1 MDLNKLIANFRDK
14 FYLPNIVEELAEN
27 NLSTNELAKI
37 VRPISKSE
45 IAKLESQGNSC
56 QDWSNVFVEPVFT
69 PDFIKNNNFS
79 GRIFLGNY
87 SGKKVR
93 IFDNYFHPNGIY
105 NSNLDDVFV
114 DSNCLI
120 KDNKL
125 IHRYYISE
133 DVIAVGNDYIYSEKN
148 SNFGNGKIISLGS
161 EIGGRDIPLYAE
173 QDINYI
179 SELITG
185 NREDGIYTK
194 YLELVSDYA
203 KSVTSSFGI
212 ISAKAKLINNRK
224 IINSYIG
231 YSAHIDNTSKISEST
246 ILSESDEVTHIKD
259 GAILENALCQWGVEI
274 QSMALIQNAL
284 LCEYSGV
291 ERHGKV
297 QNSIIGPNTIIGE
310 GEVTASILG
319 PFIGFHHQSMLIASL
334 WFEGRGNVGYGA
346 NVGSNHTSKLPDQEL
361 FAGEGLFYGLGCNIK
376 FPADYRKAAYSIIA
390 TGVTTLPQKVEFP
403 FSLISQPFSQP
414 KGISPA
420 YNEIIPAWVLS
431 DNSYAVF
438 RNQDKYL
445 KRNRAKRLKTDF
457 RIFRPQIILMI
468 LQAYLLLENVK
479 VKDIYTDKDIP
490 QLGKNFMTETNRRKA
505 LKTYELFLRYYCLK
519 EVYETGKSQL
529 TQEIIATLKLDIND
543 KNLTYSYLRV
553 TKEVIIKVI
562 NSKLKDHRRGRK
574 IIDDYEEWHADIKDD
589 QLISKLKDDLGNIK

>member
-14 FYLPNIVEELAEN
+14 FYLPNIVDELAEN

-45 IAKLESQGNSC
+45 IAKLESQGNYC
-56 QDWSNVFVEPVFT
+56 TDWSKFFVEPVFNT
-69 PDFIKNNNFS
+69 NFIRNNNFS

-87 SGKKVR
+87 NGDEVKV
-93 IFDNYFHPNGIY
+93 FDNYSHPNGIY
-105 NSNLDDVFV
+105 NSNLDDVFI

-125 IHRYYISE
+125 IHRYYLSE
-133 DVIAVGNDYIYSEKN
+133 NVIAFGNDFIRSDKN
-148 SNFGNGKIISLGS
+148 SNFGNGIIISVGS

-185 NREDGIYTK
+185 NKEDGIYNK

-203 KSVTSSFGI
+203 KSVSSSFGI
-212 ISAKAKLINNRK
+212 VSANAKLINNRN
-224 IINSYIG
+224 ICNSYIG
-231 YSAHIDNTSKISEST
+231 YFAIIENTTKIYNST
-246 ILSESDEVTHIKD
+246 ILSEATEITKICDDV
-259 GAILENALCQWGVEI
+259 ILENSICQWGVEVE
-274 QSMALIQNAL
+274 SMALVQNSL

-297 QNSIIGPNTIIGE
+297 QSSIIGPNTHIGE

-319 PFIGFHHQSMLIASL
+319 PFIGFHHQSMLIGSL

-376 FPADYRKAAYSIIA
+376 FPADYRRAVYSIIA

-403 FSLISQPFSQP
+403 FSLISQPFTSHAE
-414 KGISPA
+414 ISPA
-420 YNEIIPAWVLS
+420 YNEIIPGWVLS
-431 DNSYAVF
+431 DNAYAIF
-438 RNQDKYL
+438 RNESKFL
-445 KRNRAKRLKTDF
+445 KRNKAKRLKFDF
-457 RIFRPQIILMI
+457 RIFRPKIIEIMLDAYKI
-468 LQAYLLLENVK
+468 LSNVK
-479 VKDIYTDKDIP
+479 IKKVYTDKDIP
-490 QLGKNFMTETNRRKA
+490 QLGKNFMTDDNRRKG
-505 LKTYELFLRYYCLK
+505 LKAYEQFLHYFCLK
-519 EVYETGKSQL
+519 SLYESGESQL
-529 TQEIIATLKLDIND
+529 TQEITQILELNID
-543 KNLTYSYLRV
+543 KNNISNSYLRIR
-553 TKEVIIKVI
+553 KEILIKII
-562 NSKLKDHRRGRK
+562 NSKIKDDKRGAK
-574 IIDDYEEWHADIKDD
+574 IIDDYEEWHADIEDD
-589 QLISKLKDDLGNIK
+589 ELISKLKDELF